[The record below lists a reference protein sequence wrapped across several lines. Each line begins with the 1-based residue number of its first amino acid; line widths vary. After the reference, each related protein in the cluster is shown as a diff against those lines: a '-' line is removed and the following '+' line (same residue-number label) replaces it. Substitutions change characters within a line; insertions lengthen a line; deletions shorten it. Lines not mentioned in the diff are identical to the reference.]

1 MNLWYFH
8 LSSNLPSALEEFKTR
23 HEVEGRDGLR
33 AAPPDPPSEHGGILK
48 PVCLRDAALRQ
59 KKEVFPDGFNGVT
72 VGCKTAKNLAVSC
85 KRKVKREGNLR

>member
-33 AAPPDPPSEHGGILK
+33 AAPPDPPPDHGDILK
-48 PVCLRDAALRQ
+48 PVWLRDAAQ
-59 KKEVFPDGFNGVT
+59 GQ
-72 VGCKTAKNLAVSC
+72 
-85 KRKVKREGNLR
+85 KREKCSLTVLMG